1 MACWGSRLFLP
12 QPFTLLCYL
21 VCARKSR
28 RSSLNHVLGFLFL
41 PTTLEALPLDRLR
54 PRISL
59 STSSFDPRLPL
70 LLVYHYDPLGP
81 PRCGVSILATT
92 KLAGFRLLLSLSL
105 PSQGPKIW
113 VCGGDKKPP

>member
-1 MACWGSRLFLP
+1 
-12 QPFTLLCYL
+12 
-21 VCARKSR
+21 
-28 RSSLNHVLGFLFL
+28 
-41 PTTLEALPLDRLR
+41 PLDRLR

-70 LLVYHYDPLGP
+70 LLAYHYDSLGP

>member
-1 MACWGSRLFLP
+1 SAWIVNISHWIDHSTACAPAGD
-12 QPFTLLCYL
+12 
-21 VCARKSR
+21 R
-28 RSSLNHVLGFLFL
+28 RTNDLQ
-41 PTTLEALPLDRLR
+41 
-54 PRISL
+54 
-59 STSSFDPRLPL
+59 PL
-70 LLVYHYDPLGP
+70 LLAYHYNPLGP